1 MLSIP
6 FYLFYI
12 FLAFCTPFFL
22 ISKKYRLLS
31 LLGLIFT
38 AQFNVTSF
46 LKIGMTISFFEISLF
61 LNVLIIII
69 SWPKIIKKI
78 VILKIDYVLILFL
91 FFSLL
96 SVFVA
101 QIRISLGYL
110 IPVSLSGEIPVF
122 RSLMSLNKIIVY
134 FPCLL
139 IIRTYLLKQFNSVV
153 LKENFFIFLFLSG
166 ILPALA
172 IIIQFFNLSFFIIKN
187 NPSFAEA
194 FHIVDFYNGER
205 PIGLTNEASF
215 FVYQL
220 FFSFIAMI
228 ECFQKKLIAKKYFV
242 LTLLLFVTSVILSL
256 SRTGIL
262 IYSLY
267 GFYKFMNNR
276 ISFKR
281 LLKMSI
287 VMLACF
293 VVLKNITI
301 AGFNIYDRLLSS
313 FNVEAD
319 MSTIERY
326 GSAEAILNLA
336 IDKSLL
342 LGVGAFNYGFYVMKY
357 LPDYMDVI
365 SHYDAE
371 HGVPSFNFILQ
382 LVAEFGLP
390 LFLIF
395 MTLCIYYVR
404 KTKDT
409 FVTGWFLFLFV
420 FCLSFQ
426 ALNFSVPFLI
436 FLYPALDDQD
446 SLLN

>member
-1 MLSIP
+1 M
-6 FYLFYI
+6 
-12 FLAFCTPFFL
+12 FLALCGPFFL
-22 ISKKYRLLS
+22 LSKKYKLLS
-31 LLGLIFT
+31 LMSLIFC

-46 LKIGMTISFFEISLF
+46 LKVGITISFFE
-61 LNVLIIII
+61 LNLILSVLILLI
-69 SWPKIIKKI
+69 SSPKIIKEI
-78 VILKIDYVLILFL
+78 VFLKVDYILFFLL
-91 FFSLL
+91 FFSFI
-96 SVFVA
+96 SIAIA
-101 QIRISLGYL
+101 QVRIALGNL
-110 IPVSLSGEIPVF
+110 IPVSLSGETPLF

-134 FPCLL
+134 FPFLL
-139 IIRTYLLKQFNSVV
+139 IIRTYLLKHFNSVV
-153 LKENFFIFLFLSG
+153 LKENFFLFLFLSG
-166 ILPALA
+166 ILPSLA

-220 FFSFIAMI
+220 FFSFIALI
-228 ECFQKKLIAKKYFV
+228 ECFQKKLIANKYFV
-242 LTLLLFVTSVILSL
+242 LTLLLFFTSVVLSL

-267 GFYKFMNNR
+267 GFYKLMNNR
-276 ISFKR
+276 ISFRR

-293 VVLKNITI
+293 VVLDNITI

-342 LGVGAFNYGFYVMKY
+342 IGVGAFNYGFYVMKY

-365 SHYDAE
+365 THYDAE
-371 HGVPSFNFILQ
+371 HGVPSFNFIIQ
-382 LVAEFGLP
+382 LVTEFGFP
-390 LFLIF
+390 LFLVF
-395 MTLCIYYVR
+395 MALCIYFVR

-409 FVTGWFLFLFV
+409 FVSGWFLFLFV

-436 FLYPALDDQD
+436 FLYPAV
-446 SLLN
+446 SE